1 MKIAEISIDNI
12 LGTEHAAFRPGS
24 LTVISGANGSGK
36 SSIIDALQAVF
47 SGGFDPGWLHKG
59 SKKGVIVLTL
69 QDGTTITKTVTEKS
83 SKVEILEPGEATPI
97 PAPQT
102 YINNLAAALAVNPA
116 RLLAA
121 EPKEILAELL
131 ELCPMEFSAEEITAA
146 LGESAPEKTPV
157 VAEDLAGLDGLR
169 ENIYNLR
176 KSYNKAARDAEGTVR
191 DLQKSLPGG
200 EEKDWNVEIQRIE
213 QSLKAA
219 TVAEQEEIDACK
231 NEAQKARDE
240 IKQGYTERERKLRD
254 DFQAALTAIA
264 KEQAAELDP
273 INGQEAE
280 YLEEIRKKY
289 APVKEAGTA
298 ELGTYR
304 ERAKQQAQAEGQ
316 KKLIEQFNK
325 KCRDANAAADSLTT
339 AIENLDAL
347 KKSKLDALPVEGLEV
362 KDGKV
367 LVDGVAWEHV
377 NTARQVAI
385 AFQLCALRTGELPF
399 MVCDNAEH
407 LDKQTWEAFKAG
419 ALESGFQV
427 IAARVTE
434 GPLKI
439 QVEG

>member
-1 MKIAEISIDNI
+1 MKITEISIENI
-12 LGTEHAAFRPGS
+12 LGTEHAAFKPGS

-47 SGGFDPGWLHKG
+47 AGGHDPGWLHKG

-83 SKVEILEPGEATPI
+83 SKVEILEPGEAAPI

-102 YINNLAAALAVNPA
+102 YINQLAAALAVNPA

-131 ELCPMEFSAEEITAA
+131 ELCPMFFSPQEIQAIVGDEEEIDRDNLT
-146 LGESAPEKTPV
+146 LEEV
-157 VAEDLAGLDGLR
+157 DDLRVKLFDQ
-169 ENIYNLR
+169 R
-176 KSYNKAARDAEGTVR
+176 KQQNKAARDAEGTVR
-191 DLQKSLPGG
+191 DLKKNLPGG
-200 EEKDWNVEIQRIE
+200 EEEKDWNVEIQRVE

-231 NEAQKARDE
+231 NEAQKARDQ

-254 DFQAALTAIA
+254 DFQAALMAIA
-264 KEQAAELDP
+264 KEQALELDP

-280 YLEEIRKKY
+280 YLEEIRRKY
-289 APVKEAGTA
+289 GPLKEAGTT

-304 ERAKQQAQAEGQ
+304 ERAKQQDQAEGQ

-325 KCRDANAAADSLTT
+325 KCRDANAAADRLTT

-362 KDGKV
+362 KDSKV

-385 AFQLCALRTGELPF
+385 AFQLCALRTGKLPF
-399 MVCDNAEH
+399 MCIDNAEH
-407 LDKQTWEAFKAG
+407 LDSETWKEFKAG
-419 ALESGFQV
+419 AVESGFQV
-427 IAARVTE
+427 VAARVSE

-439 QVEG
+439 ESA